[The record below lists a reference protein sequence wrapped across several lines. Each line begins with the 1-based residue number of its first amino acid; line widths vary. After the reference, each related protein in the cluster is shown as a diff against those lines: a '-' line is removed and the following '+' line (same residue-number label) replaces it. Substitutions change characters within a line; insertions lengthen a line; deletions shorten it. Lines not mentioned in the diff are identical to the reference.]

1 MKTSFDREKII
12 DCMFDP
18 ITSSI
23 IAHLEDGEKQCSF
36 LANETSITEV
46 EVIERLS
53 YLIEHDF
60 VKKQTDGDKSI
71 LSANSEKLTTIV
83 EDSQN
88 FDDAVSGLEKLDTYL
103 N

>member
-1 MKTSFDREKII
+1 VSTSFDREKIV

-23 IAHLEDGEKQCSF
+23 LAHLEDGEKHCSF
-36 LANETSITEV
+36 LAHETSLTEI
-46 EVIERLS
+46 EVLERLS

-60 VKKQTDGDKSI
+60 VKKQTFGNKSI
-71 LSANSEKLTTIV
+71 LSANVEKLTTIV
-83 EDSQN
+83 EDNQN
-88 FDDAVSGLEKLDTYL
+88 FDDAVSGLEKLDSYL

>member
-1 MKTSFDREKII
+1 M
-12 DCMFDP
+12 
-18 ITSSI
+18 
-23 IAHLEDGEKQCSF
+23 
-36 LANETSITEV
+36 ANETSITEV

-71 LSANSEKLTTIV
+71 LSANAEKLTTIV